1 MLLFFSPLMHAQ
13 DTTAHTVPAPLKPAV
28 AESPAKKWFE
38 QISLRGYAQFRYN
51 RLLETNPDLKCEQCD
66 RSWGDNNGFFF
77 RRIRLVIAGN
87 VHERVYVYIQ
97 PDFANSVSGNNH
109 YVQIRDAYVDLALDK
124 DKTYR
129 LRFGQS
135 KVPYGFENLQSSQN
149 RIPLDRNDGLNSAV
163 PNERDIAVFGY
174 WAPKKIRER
183 FAYLVNSGLKGSG
196 DYGVVGMGVYNG
208 QSANKPELN
217 NSLHTVGR
225 ISYPFLLNNGQII
238 EAGIQGYTGKVIVS
252 SITNNVAGINDDF
265 SYDDSRVAASF
276 VVYPQP
282 LGFQAEYNIG
292 TGPKFNPA
300 TNTIEQK
307 PLSGGYVML
316 SYRILAG
323 KQLFFPFVRYHR
335 YDGGKKHELDARSY
349 NVNEGEV
356 GVEWQLNKYFEFVA
370 MYTMSARRF
379 EDAVKTDNYQRGNL
393 LRLQV
398 QFNY

>member
-1 MLLFFSPLMHAQ
+1 MLFFSALLHAQ
-13 DTTAHTVPAPLKPAV
+13 DTTALQVTTSQKPAV
-28 AESPAKKWFE
+28 TETPSKKWYD

-66 RSWGDNNGFFF
+66 KSWGDNNGFFF
-77 RRIRLVIAGN
+77 RRIRLVISGN
-87 VHERVYVYIQ
+87 VHDRVYIYIQ
-97 PDFANSVSGNNH
+97 PDFANSISGNNH
-109 YVQIRDAYVDLALDK
+109 IAQIRDAYVDLALDK

-135 KVPYGFENLQSSQN
+135 KIPYGFENLQSSQN
-149 RIPLDRNDGLNSAV
+149 RIPLDRNDGLNSAA
-163 PNERDIAVFGY
+163 PNERDMAVFGY

-217 NSLHTVGR
+217 NGFHAVGR
-225 ISYPFLLNNGQII
+225 VSYPFLLKNGQII
-238 EAGIQGYTGKVIVS
+238 EAGIQGYTGNVIVS
-252 SITNNVAGINDDF
+252 SVTKDIQGINPDF
-265 SYDDSRVAASF
+265 SYEDSRVAASF
-276 VVYPQP
+276 IVYPQP

-292 TGPKFNPA
+292 TGPQYNPE
-300 TNTIEQK
+300 TNTIDQK
-307 PLSGGYVML
+307 PLKGGYAML
-316 SYRILAG
+316 SYRIQSG
-323 KQLFFPFVRYHR
+323 KQLFFPFVRYH
-335 YDGGKKHELDARSY
+335 YYEGGKKQELDARSY
-349 NVNEGEV
+349 HVNESEV

-379 EDAVKTDNYQRGNL
+379 EDAVNSDNYQQGNL